1 MIVSA
6 DQTVREFAEQL
17 ASGSPT
23 PGGGSAAAMAGGLA
37 AALIA
42 MVARR
47 TLSKKRFADRA
58 ERMTKIADEASGYQ
72 VELLRL
78 VDEDAE
84 AYESVVAA
92 HRLPKETPEQSAR
105 RDQEIQIAFGRAID
119 TPFRLS
125 QRAVRLLELARD
137 VIQNGNPAAAPDGGV
152 AAFLASAALAGGM
165 LNIRANLAEIAD
177 EEARLGIAKQAQA
190 LQTAAATLL
199 EEIEATL
206 GEAMR

>member
-1 MIVSA
+1 MPVSA
-6 DQTVREFAEQL
+6 DQTVREFAERL

-37 AALIA
+37 ASLIA
-42 MVARR
+42 MVARG
-47 TLSKKRFADRA
+47 TLSKKRFADRT
-58 ERMTKIADEASGYQ
+58 ERMAKIADEAGGYQ
-72 VELLRL
+72 AELLGL

-92 HRLPKETPEQSAR
+92 HRLSRETPEQIAR
-105 RDQEIQIAFGRAID
+105 RDQEIQVAFGRAID
-119 TPFRLS
+119 APFRVS
-125 QRAVRLLELARD
+125 QRAVRLLELARE
-137 VIQNGNPAAAPDGGV
+137 VIKDGNPASAPDGGV

-165 LNIRANLAEIAD
+165 LNIRANLAEVTD
-177 EEARLGIAKQAQA
+177 EEVRLGIAKQAQA

-206 GEAMR
+206 GETMR